1 MWATADESRDD
12 IVSLYRRVRAS
23 SDATIEVLDL
33 DAVGLVPWWP
43 EGRNQVTLHR
53 LLIHMIAETHR
64 HAGHADIV
72 RESIDGEVGLRA
84 DNDNL
89 GSGDGGQ
96 TWWADHRA
104 RLEAA
109 ARTADLTDRTRLI
122 R

>member
-33 DAVGLVPWWP
+33 DAVGLVPWSP

-109 ARTADLTDRTRLI
+109 ARTADLTDRHD
-122 R
+122 